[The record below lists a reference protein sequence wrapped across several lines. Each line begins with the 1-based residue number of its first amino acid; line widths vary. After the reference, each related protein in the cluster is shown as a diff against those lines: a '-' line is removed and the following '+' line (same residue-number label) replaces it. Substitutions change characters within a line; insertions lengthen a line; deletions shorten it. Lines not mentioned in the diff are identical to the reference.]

1 MLTFVDFA
9 DAALFWTCLL
19 PALKLT
25 DRAMQAN
32 LASLPQYDTSG
43 NAVTPT
49 MSPGARLV
57 RMDSA
62 FLTEFAGPLILQGAL
77 TTCYCVGFYFAAQL
91 ITLAIVYVRSSVRA
105 AMNGAKFAGAAAD
118 ILAAMTT
125 ANREQLEL
133 VMEGVAAGKPER
145 ALSDVI
151 QKAGKPSDV
160 RRVAAAVSGAAE
172 AVKEAAD
179 DATRAVGSKPG
190 THPFMHAVFENTMA
204 AAMPLV
210 QLSVAQAVI
219 VAAGMGLSVV
229 LEDGPVDVDGK
240 LYFEVATASRL
251 CSMTT
256 IAAVPAM
263 IVLQVWQSSIFSRHK
278 AAAPVG

>member
-9 DAALFWTCLL
+9 DATLFWACLL

-32 LASLPQYDTSG
+32 LASLPQYDASG

-49 MSPGARLV
+49 MAAGPRLV
-57 RMDSA
+57 RIDAA
-62 FLTEFAGPLILQGAL
+62 FLTEFAGPLVLQGAL

-91 ITLAIVYVRSSVRA
+91 VTLAIVYVRAGVRA
-105 AMNGAKFAGAAAD
+105 KMNGAKFAGAVANV
-118 ILAAMTT
+118 LAAMTT
-125 ANREQLEL
+125 ASREQLEL

-145 ALSDVI
+145 ALTDVI
-151 QKAGKPSDV
+151 QKAGKPSEV
-160 RRVAAAVSGAAE
+160 RRVAAAVSDAAQ

-179 DATRAVGSKPG
+179 TATRDTGAKPG

-210 QLSVAQAVI
+210 KLSVAQAAI
-219 VAAGMGLSVV
+219 VVAGMGLAVL
-229 LEDGPVDVDGK
+229 LEDGVVDVGGR
-240 LYFEVATASRL
+240 LHFEVATASRL
-251 CSMTT
+251 STGST
-256 IAAVPAM
+256 VAAVPAM
-263 IVLQVWQSSIFSRHK
+263 IVLQLAQIPWRHK
-278 AAAPVG
+278 AARVVA